1 MIVLITEDLP
11 DYIRGVL
18 KRWFMEPRPNIFLG
32 SYNTKIRKNILSFI
46 KKINPQIKFLII
58 YSTNGSQ
65 GFKIEEHGSPK
76 KGCFHFSG
84 LWFMFDQIV
93 S

>member
-32 SYNTKIRKNILSFI
+32 NYNTKIRKNILSFI
-46 KKINPQIKFLII
+46 KKSNPKIKFLII

-65 GFKIEEHGSPK
+65 GFKMEEYGLPK
-76 KGCFHFSG
+76 KRCSHFSG
-84 LWFMFDQIV
+84 LWFMFDQLLD
-93 S
+93 